1 NAAIEAA
8 AAAAPVWAAVPLA
21 ERLRLGELFRHQ
33 LMRHRAEFLE
43 LLVDEGHP
51 RKVAE
56 WELTGL
62 MQLFSPESC
71 SWYARQMYNEFEH
84 GSRRLI
90 VRYQPD
96 GVVCLNPPQN
106 APAPSAAL
114 AVLAMMAG
122 NALVVRA
129 PRSIA
134 LSTMY
139 LLRDLVVPLLEEL
152 NAPPGTLNAICG
164 SPRQIFDQWL
174 EQPLVDDS
182 FYIGGSEQGLQ
193 LQKECVARGKKPIL
207 ELAGNDGLVVWRDGS
222 LDMAVEAIT
231 ECFFGSGQICMIPK
245 YVVAHPDI
253 ADELLARLQKEI
265 TRIR

>member
-164 SPRQIFDQWL
+164 SPRQSFDQWL
-174 EQPLVDDS
+174 EHPLVDDI
-182 FYIGGSEQGLQ
+182 FYIGDSEQGLQ

-207 ELAGNDGLVVWRDGS
+207 ELAGNDGLVVWRGGS
-222 LDMAVEAIT
+222 PGMAGRGHPPGLFRFRPD
-231 ECFFGSGQICMIPK
+231 FFFPQNMVGAPPTPCRAP
-245 YVVAHPDI
+245 
-253 ADELLARLQKEI
+253 
-265 TRIR
+265 